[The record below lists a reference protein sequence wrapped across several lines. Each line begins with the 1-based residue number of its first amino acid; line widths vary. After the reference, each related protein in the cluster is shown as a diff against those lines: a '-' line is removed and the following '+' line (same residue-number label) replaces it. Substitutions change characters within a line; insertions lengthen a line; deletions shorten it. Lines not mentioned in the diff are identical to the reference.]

1 MLIDRQYFER
11 WGSMATSKSEMA
23 ELVTQLVMNSLPNDG
38 SRYDIPM
45 GSSTFCGGWDGYV
58 ESIGAHHFIPQG
70 KSGWEFGAVAN
81 VPGKANSDYD
91 TRTNGIPDDEKKD
104 TTFVFV
110 TPSYWGKKDEWVAEK
125 KKDNKWKDIR
135 VYDSDSLAQWFYQLP
150 IATEWFA
157 NKIGLFTNTGIVL
170 PQIRWNEIAV
180 GPNGIVL
187 QPRFYTAGRER
198 IIEEVRR
205 MVEGKPGLKAFKASS
220 REEAMAFI
228 LAAGQSLTEPS
239 QSKFMGKCVVVD
251 SKDSLRQMASRMNS
265 INIVTHLEDNSTVY
279 QAATKNVV
287 FVAIGPDDDFRQDVV
302 TLPVSERHALVE
314 ELVSYG
320 IAEPE
325 ANKIVFTNNC
335 NLTLIR
341 KELGFPTV
349 GAKWAEKEKLNE
361 LQPALLLSRWNESF
375 ENDIK
380 LLCAY
385 RGVEYKQYQATLDQW
400 LKQPV
405 SPLTKTGPVWR
416 LTSPLMLW
424 TEMSAQ
430 LDEHFYDGI
439 KNAFEAVFV
448 DSKEKY
454 SEQLKEGLLQT
465 LIIIALYGDRLG
477 LSIGNAQEWV
487 DVHLKR
493 LLHGATPEKWVEI
506 SDHLPLIAEASPG
519 VFLEE
524 IELALKEHTP
534 VVTALFEE
542 KDGFAYPQSHHTS
555 LLWALE
561 ALAWHPRYLEKVT
574 RILLRLTEMDP
585 GGRLSNRPFNSLVD
599 IYLPWKPHTSVDLTN
614 RLAILEKCLKDGYP
628 EMWNLMLAML
638 PKPGAVTSGTY
649 KLKWRDYE
657 FGEEQGYSSAAI
669 YNAEKWAVTQ
679 LVNAF
684 DGDDKHLESL
694 IERMEPVDRPLRHK
708 LLMWLPEAVKL
719 IKGPNNETRK
729 ALRETLWYQ
738 NLTGIKDRYVL
749 TEEETKSVRDAY
761 EATIPENLKE
771 KYTWLFD
778 EYYPHIPEKP
788 DGDEED
794 IYVNARQTERL
805 RKEACAELIDKL
817 GIDEV
822 IVLKD
827 AVKEPQTL
835 GATLATFSIDG
846 LNAKVCR
853 LLSSKAEKDIKFTK
867 GYIATLETQKGEG
880 FFSTLY
886 DACKKDGF
894 TKEEL
899 TSLLLCFEKNR
910 RLWNYIE
917 TLDAD
922 IQQMYWERVPAIFWG
937 GYKEETTIYQIKKL
951 ASVGRGLDAMNDSWI
966 YAKDMPTEVIQELL
980 QSVFKSKVVL
990 NDSIDHHPLSVY
1002 MEQLHQRKDADKA
1015 LLLQL
1020 EWAYLP
1026 VLRYDHKKDSL
1037 ALLNERMSNNPDFV
1051 VELLGYLY
1059 KPDNEDV
1066 QEKEPTEEDR
1076 HNAMRA
1082 FYLFNQWK
1090 TIPGANDGGKLDEN
1104 VLSTWVSAVLSKAAE
1119 CGQYKHA
1126 CSQLGQLFAHFPE
1139 WKDEAEKLFAIAE
1152 PIEEKAFYSSYNA
1165 GLFNKRGFTSRGP
1178 YDGGGIERGNAELF
1192 KGLYEKYRKKY
1203 PRVSKVFQDLCA
1215 QYERMA
1221 KQMDDEADI
1230 TKLDY

>member
-1 MLIDRQYFER
+1 MLIDRKYFER
-11 WGSMATSKSEMA
+11 WGSLATSKSEMA
-23 ELVTQLVMNSLPNDG
+23 ELATQLVMNTLPNDG
-38 SRYDIPM
+38 SSYDIPM

-58 ESIGAHHFIPQG
+58 ESVGAHHFIPEG

-91 TRTNGIPDDEKKD
+91 TRTNGIPDDEKKE

-110 TPSYWGKKDEWVAEK
+110 TPSFWEKKGEWVAEK

-135 VYDSDSLAQWFYQLP
+135 VYDSDSLSQWIYQLP
-150 IATEWFA
+150 VATEWFA

-170 PQIRWNEIAV
+170 PQMRWNEIAV
-180 GPNGIVL
+180 GPKGIVL

-198 IIEEVRR
+198 VIEEVRN

-220 REEAMAFI
+220 REEALAFI
-228 LAAGQSLTEPS
+228 LAAGQSLAEPV
-239 QSKFMGKCVVVD
+239 QSKFMGKSVVVD
-251 SKDSLRQMASRMNS
+251 SKDSLRQMASKMNA

-279 QAATKNVV
+279 QAATNNMVL
-287 FVAIGPDDDFRQDVV
+287 VALGPDDDFRQDVV
-302 TLPVSERHALVE
+302 TLPVPERHALVE

-341 KELGFPTV
+341 KELGFPSA
-349 GAKWAEKEKLNE
+349 GAKWIEKETLNE
-361 LQPALLLSRWNESF
+361 LQPALLLSRWNENF
-375 ENDIK
+375 EDDTK

-385 RGVEYKQYQATLDQW
+385 KGVEYKKYQTSLDQW

-430 LDEHFYDGI
+430 LDESFFNGI
-439 KNAFEAVFV
+439 KNAFESVFV
-448 DSKEKY
+448 DAKEKY
-454 SEQLKEGLLQT
+454 SDQLKEGLLQT

-477 LSIGNAQEWV
+477 LPIGNAQEWV
-487 DVHLKR
+487 DTLLKR
-493 LLHGATPEKWVEI
+493 LLHEATPEKWVEI
-506 SDHLPLIAEASPG
+506 SDHLPLIAEASPD
-519 VFLEE
+519 VFLQE
-524 IELALKEHTP
+524 IELAIKEQTP
-534 VVTALFEE
+534 VITALFEE
-542 KDGFAYPQSHHTS
+542 KNGFAYPQSHHTS

-561 ALAWHPRYLEKVT
+561 ALAWHPSYLERVT

-599 IYLPWKPHTSVDLTN
+599 IYLPWKPHTSVDLSG
-614 RLAILEKCLKDGYP
+614 RLAVLDKCLSDGYP
-628 EMWNLMLAML
+628 EMWKMLLAML

-657 FGEEQGYSSAAI
+657 FGEEQGYSPAVI
-669 YNAEKWAVTQ
+669 YDTEKWAVAR
-679 LVNAF
+679 LMNAF
-684 DGDDKHLESL
+684 DGDDKNLASL
-694 IERMEPVDRPLRHK
+694 IERMEPVDRPLRHE
-708 LLMWLPEAVKL
+708 LILWLPEAVKL
-719 IKGPNNETRK
+719 IRGSNIETRK

-738 NLTGIKDRYVL
+738 NLTGIKERYAL
-749 TEEETKSVRDAY
+749 TEEESDSVRVAY
-761 EATIPENLKE
+761 EATIPDDLKE

-788 DGDEED
+788 DVDEED
-794 IYVNARQTERL
+794 VYVNARQTERL
-805 RKEACAELIDKL
+805 RKKACAELIDKL

-822 IVLKD
+822 VALRD

-835 GATLATFSIDG
+835 GATLAAFSIDG
-846 LNAKVCR
+846 LTATVCR
-853 LLSSKAEKDIKFTK
+853 LLGSEKDAKFTK
-867 GYIATLETQKGEG
+867 GYIATLESKQGKG
-880 FFSTLY
+880 FFSSLFE
-886 DACKKDGF
+886 ACKKDGF

-899 TSLLLCFEKNR
+899 TSLLLCFEQNR
-910 RLWNYIE
+910 KLWDYIE

-937 GYKEETTIYQIKKL
+937 GYKEENTLYMISKL

-966 YAKDMPTEVIQELL
+966 YAKEMPTAVIENLL
-980 QSVFKSKVVL
+980 QCVLKSKAEL
-990 NDSIDHHPLSVY
+990 NDSIDHHPLGVY
-1002 MEQLHQRKDADKA
+1002 IEQLHKREDADKE

-1020 EWAYLP
+1020 EWMYLP

-1037 ALLNERMSNNPDFV
+1037 TLLNERLATNPDFV
-1051 VELLGYLY
+1051 VELLCYLY
-1059 KPDNEDV
+1059 KPETEED
-1066 QEKEPTEEDR
+1066 QEKEPTEADR

-1082 FYLFNQWK
+1082 FYLFNQWR
-1090 TIPGANDGGKLDEN
+1090 TIPGAGDEGTLDEK
-1104 VLSTWVSAVLSKAAE
+1104 VLSQWVSAVLSKAAE

-1126 CSQLGQLFAHFPE
+1126 CSHLGQLFAHFPE
-1139 WKDEAEKLFAIAE
+1139 WKDDAEKLFAIVE

-1165 GLFNKRGFTSRGP
+1165 GLFNKRGITSRGP
-1178 YDGGGIERGNAELF
+1178 YEGGGIERGNAELF
-1192 KGLYEKYRKKY
+1192 KGLYEKYNKKY
-1203 PRVSKVFQDLCA
+1203 PRVSKVFKDLWT

-1221 KQMDDEADI
+1221 KEMDDEADI

>member
-1 MLIDRQYFER
+1 MLIDRHNFER
-11 WGSMATSKSEMA
+11 WGSLATSKSEMA
-23 ELVTQLVMNSLPNDG
+23 ELVTQLVMNTLPNDG
-38 SRYDIPM
+38 SRYNIPM
-45 GSSTFCGGWDGYV
+45 GSSTFYRGWDGYV
-58 ESIGAHHFIPQG
+58 ESAGAHHFIPEG
-70 KSGWEFGAVAN
+70 KSGWEFGAVVD

-91 TRTNGIPDDEKKD
+91 TRTKGVSDEEKKE

-110 TPSYWGKKDEWVAEK
+110 TPSFWGKKDEWIAEK

-135 VYDSDSLAQWFYQLP
+135 VYDSDCLSQWIYQLP
-150 IATEWFA
+150 VATEWFA

-170 PQIRWNEIAV
+170 PQRRWNEIAV
-180 GPNGIVL
+180 GPKGIVL
-187 QPRFYTAGRER
+187 RPRFYTAGRER
-198 IIEEVRR
+198 IIEEVQN

-220 REEAMAFI
+220 REEALAFI
-228 LAAGQSLTEPS
+228 LAAGQTLAEPA

-251 SKDSLRQMASRMNS
+251 SKDSLRQMASKMNA

-279 QAATKNVV
+279 QAATNNVV
-287 FVAIGPDDDFRQDVV
+287 LVALGPDDDFRQDVV
-302 TLPVSERHALVE
+302 LLSVSERYALVE

-320 IAEPE
+320 IPEPE

-341 KELGFPTV
+341 KELGFPSA
-349 GAKWAEKEKLNE
+349 GAKWVEKEILNE
-361 LQPALLLSRWNESF
+361 LQPALLLSRWNENF
-375 ENDIK
+375 ESDTF
-380 LLCAY
+380 LLCSY
-385 RGVEYKQYQATLDQW
+385 QGVDYKKYHASLDQW

-405 SPLTKTGPVWR
+405 SPLTKTGPIWR

-424 TEMSAQ
+424 TEMSNQ
-430 LDEHFYDGI
+430 LDNNFFDGI
-439 KNAFEAVFV
+439 KNAFECVFV
-448 DSKEKY
+448 EAKEKY
-454 SEQLKEGLLQT
+454 SDQLKEGLLQT

-477 LSIGNAQEWV
+477 LPIGNAQEWV
-487 DVHLKR
+487 DAILKR
-493 LLHGATPEKWVEI
+493 LLHGATPDKWVEV
-506 SDHLPLIAEASPG
+506 SDHLPLIAEASPR

-524 IELALKEHTP
+524 IEFAINKQTP
-534 VVTALFEE
+534 VITALFEE
-542 KDGFAYPQSHHTS
+542 KNGFAFPQSHHTS

-561 ALAWHPRYLEKVT
+561 ALAWHPSYLDRVT

-599 IYLPWKPHTSVDLTN
+599 IYLPWKPHTSVELLG
-614 RLAILEKCLKDGYP
+614 RLAILDKCLSDGYP
-628 EMWNLMLAML
+628 EMWDLMLSML

-657 FGEEQGYSSAAI
+657 FGEELGYSPTAI
-669 YNAEKWAVTQ
+669 YDAEKWAVTR
-679 LVNAF
+679 LISAF
-684 DGDDKHLESL
+684 SGEDKNLASL
-694 IERMEPVDRPLRHK
+694 IEKMEPVDRPLRRK
-708 LLMWLPEAVKL
+708 LILWLPEAVRL
-719 IKGPNNETRK
+719 IKGPNKETRK

-738 NLTGIKDRYVL
+738 NLTGIKERYAL
-749 TEEETKSVRDAY
+749 TKEETASVRVAY
-761 EATIPENLKE
+761 EATIPVNLTE
-771 KYTWLFD
+771 KYIWLFD

-822 IVLKD
+822 VALKD

-846 LNAKVCR
+846 LTAKVCR
-853 LLSSKAEKDIKFTK
+853 LLGAEKDAKFVK
-867 GYIATLETQKGEG
+867 GYIVSMESSQGEG
-880 FFSTLY
+880 FFSSLY

-894 TKEEL
+894 TKAEL
-899 TSLLLCFEKNR
+899 TSLLLCFEQNR
-910 RLWNYIE
+910 KLWDFIE

-922 IQQMYWERVPAIFWG
+922 IQQMYWERVPAVFWG
-937 GYKEETTIYQIKKL
+937 GYKEENTLYKISKL

-966 YAKDMPTEVIQELL
+966 YAKEMPTAVIEELL
-980 QSVFKSKVVL
+980 QSVLRSKKEL
-990 NDSIDHHPLSVY
+990 NDTIDHHPLSVY
-1002 MEQLHQRKDADKA
+1002 IEQLHKREDADKE

-1020 EWAYLP
+1020 EWMFLP
-1026 VLRYDHKKDSL
+1026 VLRYDHKEDSL
-1037 ALLNERMSNNPDFV
+1037 VLLNERLASSPEFV
-1051 VELLGYLY
+1051 VELLCYLY
-1059 KPDNEDV
+1059 KAETEED
-1066 QEKEPTEEDR
+1066 QEQEPTEADR

-1082 FYLFNQWK
+1082 LYLFNQWR
-1090 TIPGANDGGKLDEN
+1090 TIPGAGDEGTLDEKI
-1104 VLSTWVSAVLSKAAE
+1104 LSEWMSAVLSKASE

-1139 WKDEAEKLFAIAE
+1139 WENDAEKLFAVIE

-1192 KGLYEKYRKKY
+1192 KGLYEKYNKKY
-1203 PRVSKVFQDLCA
+1203 PRVSKVFKDLWA

-1221 KQMDDEADI
+1221 KEMDDEADI

>member
-45 GSSTFCGGWDGYV
+45 GTSTFYRGWDGYV
-58 ESIGAHHFIPQG
+58 ESVGAHHFIPEG
-70 KSGWEFGAVAN
+70 KSGWEFGAVVD

-91 TRTNGIPDDEKKD
+91 TRTKGIPDEEKKE

-110 TPSYWGKKDEWVAEK
+110 TPSFWGKKDEWIAEK

-135 VYDSDSLAQWFYQLP
+135 VYDSDSLSQWFYQLP
-150 IATEWFA
+150 VATEWFA

-170 PQIRWNEIAV
+170 PQRRWNEIAV
-180 GPNGIVL
+180 GPKGIVL
-187 QPRFYTAGRER
+187 RPRFYTAGRER
-198 IIEEVRR
+198 IIEEVQN
-205 MVEGKPGLKAFKASS
+205 MVVGKPGLKAFKASS
-220 REEAMAFI
+220 REEALAFI
-228 LAAGQSLTEPS
+228 LAAGQTLAEPA

-251 SKDSLRQMASRMNS
+251 SKDSLRQMASKMNA

-279 QAATKNVV
+279 QAATNNVV
-287 FVAIGPDDDFRQDVV
+287 LVALGPDDDFRHDVV
-302 TLPVSERHALVE
+302 TLPVSERNALVE

-320 IAEPE
+320 ITEPE

-341 KELGFPTV
+341 KELGFPSA
-349 GAKWAEKEKLNE
+349 GAKWIEKENLNE
-361 LQPALLLSRWNESF
+361 LLPALLLSRWNENF
-375 ENDIK
+375 ENDTK
-380 LLCAY
+380 LLCTY
-385 RGVEYKQYQATLDQW
+385 IGVEYKKYQASLDQW
-400 LKQPV
+400 LKHPV
-405 SPLTKTGPVWR
+405 SPLTKTGPIWR

-424 TEMSAQ
+424 TEMSNQ
-430 LDEHFYDGI
+430 LDDNFFDGI
-439 KNAFEAVFV
+439 KNAFERVFLEA
-448 DSKEKY
+448 KEKY
-454 SEQLKEGLLQT
+454 SDQLKEGLLQT

-477 LSIGNAQEWV
+477 LPIGNAQEWV
-487 DVHLKR
+487 DAILKR
-493 LLHGATPEKWVEI
+493 LLHGATPDKWVEV
-506 SDHLPLIAEASPG
+506 SDHLPLIAEASPR

-524 IELALKEHTP
+524 IEFAINEQTL
-534 VVTALFEE
+534 VITALFEE
-542 KDGFAYPQSHHTS
+542 KEGFAFPQSHHTS

-561 ALAWHPRYLEKVT
+561 ALAWHPSYLERVT
-574 RILLRLTEMDP
+574 RILLRLAEMDP

-599 IYLPWKPHTSVDLTN
+599 IYLPWKPHTSVVLEG
-614 RLAILEKCLKDGYP
+614 RLSILDKCLNDGYP
-628 EMWNLMLAML
+628 EMWNLMLSML

-657 FGEEQGYSSAAI
+657 FGEEQGYSPSAI
-669 YNAEKWAVTQ
+669 YDAEKWAVTQ
-679 LVNAF
+679 LMNAF
-684 DGDDKHLESL
+684 DGDDQHLKSL
-694 IERMEPVDRPLRHK
+694 IERMEHVHNPLRHK
-708 LLMWLPEAVKL
+708 LIMWLPEAVKL
-719 IKGPNNETRK
+719 IKGSNNETRK

-749 TEEETKSVRDAY
+749 TVEEADSVRAAY
-761 EATIPENLKE
+761 EATIPVDLTE
-771 KYTWLFD
+771 KYIWLFD

-788 DGDEED
+788 DGDDVD

-822 IVLKD
+822 VALKD
-827 AVKEPQTL
+827 SVKEPQTL
-835 GATLATFSIDG
+835 GSTLATFSIDG
-846 LNAKVCR
+846 LTAKVCR
-853 LLSSKAEKDIKFTK
+853 LLGAEKDAKFVK
-867 GYIATLETQKGEG
+867 GYIASMESAQGEG
-880 FFSTLY
+880 FFSSLY
-886 DACKKDGF
+886 EVCKKDGF

-899 TSLLLCFEKNR
+899 TSLLLCFEQNR
-910 RLWNYIE
+910 KLWDFVE

-922 IQQMYWERVPAIFWG
+922 IQQMYWERVPAVFWG
-937 GYKEETTIYQIKKL
+937 GYKEENTLYKISKL

-966 YAKDMPTEVIQELL
+966 YAKEMPTAVIEELL
-980 QSVFKSKVVL
+980 QSVLRSKKEL
-990 NDSIDHHPLSVY
+990 NDAIDHHPLSVY
-1002 MEQLHQRKDADKA
+1002 IEQLHKREDANKE

-1020 EWAYLP
+1020 EWMYLP
-1026 VLRYDHKKDSL
+1026 VLRYDHKKESL
-1037 ALLNERMSNNPDFV
+1037 ALLNEKLATSPDFV
-1051 VELLGYLY
+1051 IELLCYLY
-1059 KPDNEDV
+1059 KPETEEE
-1066 QEKEPTEEDR
+1066 QEKDPTEADK

-1082 FYLFNQWK
+1082 FYLFNQWR
-1090 TIPGANDGGKLDEN
+1090 TIPGAGDEGTLDEK
-1104 VLSTWVSAVLSKAAE
+1104 VLSKWMSAVLSKASE

-1139 WKDEAEKLFAIAE
+1139 WENDAEKLFAVIE

-1192 KGLYEKYRKKY
+1192 KGLYEKYNKKY
-1203 PRVSKVFQDLCA
+1203 PRVSKVFKDLWT
-1215 QYERMA
+1215 QYEQMA
-1221 KQMDDEADI
+1221 KEMDDEADI

>member
-23 ELVTQLVMNSLPNDG
+23 ELVTQLVMNTLPNDG

-45 GSSTFCGGWDGYV
+45 GSSTFYRGWDGYV
-58 ESIGAHHFIPQG
+58 ESVGAHHFIPEG
-70 KSGWEFGAVAN
+70 KSGWEFGAVVD

-91 TRTNGIPDDEKKD
+91 TRTKGIPDEEKKE

-110 TPSYWGKKDEWVAEK
+110 TPSFWGKKDEWIAEK

-135 VYDSDSLAQWFYQLP
+135 VYDSDSLSQWFYQLP
-150 IATEWFA
+150 VATEWFA

-170 PQIRWNEIAV
+170 PQRRWNEIAV
-180 GPNGIVL
+180 GPKGIIL
-187 QPRFYTAGRER
+187 RPRFYTAGRER
-198 IIEEVRR
+198 IIEEVQN

-220 REEAMAFI
+220 REEALAFI
-228 LAAGQSLTEPS
+228 LAAGQTLAEPA

-251 SKDSLRQMASRMNS
+251 SKDSLRQMALKMNA

-279 QAATKNVV
+279 QAATNNVV
-287 FVAIGPDDDFRQDVV
+287 LVALGPDDDFRHDVV
-302 TLPVSERHALVE
+302 TLPVSERNALVE

-320 IAEPE
+320 ITEPE

-341 KELGFPTV
+341 KELGFPSA
-349 GAKWAEKEKLNE
+349 GAKWIGKEELNE
-361 LQPALLLSRWNESF
+361 LQPALLLSRWNENF
-375 ENDIK
+375 EEDTK

-385 RGVEYKQYQATLDQW
+385 NGVEYKQYQARLDQW

-424 TEMSAQ
+424 TEMSTK
-430 LDEHFYDGI
+430 LDESFFNGI
-439 KNAFEAVFV
+439 KKAFETVFV
-448 DSKEKY
+448 DTKEKC
-454 SEQLKEGLLQT
+454 SDQLKEGLLQT
-465 LIIIALYGDRLG
+465 LIIIALYGDRFG
-477 LSIGNAQEWV
+477 LPIGSAQEWV
-487 DVHLKR
+487 DMLLMR
-493 LLHGATPEKWVEI
+493 LLHAATPEKWVEV
-506 SDHLPLIAEASPG
+506 SDQLPLIAEASPC
-519 VFLEE
+519 VFLQE
-524 IELALKEHTP
+524 IELAIKEQTP
-534 VVTALFEE
+534 VITALFEE

-561 ALAWHPRYLEKVT
+561 ALAWHPSYLEKVT

-599 IYLPWKPHTSVDLTN
+599 IYLPWKPHTSVELLG
-614 RLAILEKCLKDGYP
+614 RLAILDKCLSDGYP
-628 EMWNLMLAML
+628 EMWNLMLSML

-657 FGEEQGYSSAAI
+657 FGEEQGYSPAAI
-669 YNAEKWAVTQ
+669 YEAEKWAVTR
-679 LVNAF
+679 LMNAF
-684 DGDDKHLESL
+684 DGDDQHLKSL
-694 IERMEPVDRPLRHK
+694 IERMEPVHNPLRHK
-708 LLMWLPEAVKL
+708 LIMWLPEAVKL
-719 IKGPNNETRK
+719 IKGSNNETRK

-749 TEEETKSVRDAY
+749 TVEEADSVRAAY
-761 EATIPENLKE
+761 EATIPVDLTE
-771 KYTWLFD
+771 KYIWLFD

-788 DGDEED
+788 DGDEVD

-822 IVLKD
+822 IALKD

-835 GATLATFSIDG
+835 GSTLATFSIDG
-846 LNAKVCR
+846 LTAKVCR
-853 LLSSKAEKDIKFTK
+853 LLGAEKDAKFVK
-867 GYIATLETQKGEG
+867 GYIASMESAQGEG
-880 FFSTLY
+880 FFSSLY
-886 DACKKDGF
+886 EVCKKDGF

-899 TSLLLCFEKNR
+899 TSLLLCFEQNR
-910 RLWNYIE
+910 MLWDYIE

-922 IQQMYWERVPAIFWG
+922 IQQMYWERVPAVFWG
-937 GYKEETTIYQIKKL
+937 GYKEENTLYKISKL

-966 YAKDMPTEVIQELL
+966 YAKEMPTAVIEDLL
-980 QSVFKSKVVL
+980 QSVLRSKKEL
-990 NDSIDHHPLSVY
+990 NDTIDHHPLSVY
-1002 MEQLHQRKDADKA
+1002 IEQLHKREDADKE

-1020 EWAYLP
+1020 EWMYLP
-1026 VLRYDHKKDSL
+1026 VLRYDHKKESL
-1037 ALLNERMSNNPDFV
+1037 ALLNEKLATSPDFV
-1051 VELLGYLY
+1051 IELLCYLY
-1059 KPDNEDV
+1059 KPETEEE
-1066 QEKEPTEEDR
+1066 QEKDPTEADR

-1082 FYLFNQWK
+1082 FYLFNQWR
-1090 TIPGANDGGKLDEN
+1090 TIPGAGDEGTLDEK
-1104 VLSTWVSAVLSKAAE
+1104 VLSKWVSAVLSKASE

-1139 WKDEAEKLFAIAE
+1139 WKNDAEKLFAIVE

-1178 YDGGGIERGNAELF
+1178 YDGGGIERGNADLF
-1192 KGLYEKYRKKY
+1192 KGLYEKYCKKY
-1203 PRVSKVFQDLCA
+1203 PRVSMVFKDLWA